1 MGKKDKVA
9 ESFAG
14 STRVGLVVDS
24 SGSMEQIL
32 DDANGALKKW
42 TRAAKKAPGADR
54 STLRVVYFDDA
65 QTWVKRHA
73 LSEAKPPVIEP
84 GNSTALFDA
93 VAAMILK
100 LDGDLKKG
108 DRALVV
114 VVTDGRENA
123 SREYRDF
130 SKLEKLIEERKGSGR
145 WTFVFLA
152 SEMTSVENRAF
163 AGAAGA
169 HNSGRYDKTSRGIAA
184 MGDNAAMATSAYMG
198 SAAPATQDFFS
209 PDQRVPEGEAVE
221 EPSLYE
227 VLGEPKIMVEPEP
240 EPKTPTP
247 AP

>member
-1 MGKKDKVA
+1 MAKDKVA
-9 ESFAG
+9 EQFAG
-14 STRVGLVVDS
+14 STRVGLVVDR
-24 SGSMEQIL
+24 SGSMDDIL
-32 DDANGALKKW
+32 SDANGALRKW

-54 STLRVVYFDDA
+54 STLRVVMFDD
-65 QTWVKRHA
+65 QQEWVKRHT
-73 LSEAKPPVIEP
+73 LSEAKAPVIDP
-84 GNSTALFDA
+84 GNSTALNDA

-130 SKLEKLIEERKGSGR
+130 SKLERLMETRKGTGR

-152 SEMTSVENRAF
+152 SELSSVENRAF
-163 AGAAGA
+163 AGVTGA
-169 HNSGRYDKTSRGIAA
+169 QNSSRYDKTARGMAA
-184 MGDNAAMATSAYMG
+184 MGENAALATSAYM
-198 SAAPATQDFFS
+198 SMAAPATEQFFT
-209 PDQRVPEGEAVE
+209 PDQQVPEGE
-221 EPSLYE
+221 EPVAAE
-227 VLGEPKIMVEPEP
+227 